1 MIVIFIFVL
10 PIFYSSTLGG
20 FVGLFLG
27 YSFFNIILVVTDA
40 VVIKIEKA
48 MEKNKIKNEEHE
60 AHEKWKDL
68 IQQLIKKEMIEKEIK
83 KELIERDIK
92 KK

>member
-1 MIVIFIFVL
+1 MSNL
-10 PIFYSSTLGG
+10 YLGG

-27 YSFFNIILVVTDA
+27 YSFFNIILAVTDA
-40 VVIKIEKA
+40 VIIKIEKA
-48 MEKNKIKNEEHE
+48 MSKNKIQNAEHE

-68 IQQLIKKEMIEKEIK
+68 IQQLIKKEMIEKEM
-83 KELIERDIK
+83 K

>member
-1 MIVIFIFVL
+1 MVQCKFSIILTMSNLF
-10 PIFYSSTLGG
+10 LGG

-27 YSFFNIILVVTDA
+27 YSFFNIILAVTDA
-40 VVIKIEKA
+40 VIINIEKA
-48 MEKNKIKNEEHE
+48 IAKNKIQNVEHE

-68 IQQLIKKEMIEKEIK
+68 IQQLIKKEMIEKEM
-83 KELIERDIK
+83 K

>member
-1 MIVIFIFVL
+1 MTICNYI
-10 PIFYSSTLGG
+10 LGG

-27 YSFFNIILVVTDA
+27 YSFFNIILAVTDA

-48 MEKNKIKNEEHE
+48 MAKNKIENVEHE

-83 KELIERDIK
+83 KK
-92 KK
+92 

>member
-1 MIVIFIFVL
+1 
-10 PIFYSSTLGG
+10 
-20 FVGLFLG
+20 
-27 YSFFNIILVVTDA
+27 
-40 VVIKIEKA
+40 